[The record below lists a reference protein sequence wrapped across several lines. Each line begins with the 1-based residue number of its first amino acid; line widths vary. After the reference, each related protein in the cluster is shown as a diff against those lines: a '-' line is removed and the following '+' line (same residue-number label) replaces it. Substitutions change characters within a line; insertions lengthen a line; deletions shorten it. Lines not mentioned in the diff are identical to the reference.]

1 MNQPP
6 GRESIL
12 PTRDQIDLF
21 VGKAPDHLGTGGYDP
36 NGGFH
41 YHCQLGQSSIL
52 SNSNWMLKCDAKNR
66 SKATGEAM

>member
-12 PTRDQIDLF
+12 PTREQIDLF
-21 VGKAPDHLGTGGYDP
+21 VGRHPILGTGGYDP

-41 YHCQLGQSSIL
+41 YHYQLVQSSIL
-52 SNSNWMLKCDAKNR
+52 FNSNWILKCDAKNR
-66 SKATGEAM
+66 SKATREAM